1 MKAKLNI
8 GFLTGKA
15 LYLNRYKCRWDVTV
29 AKPHPDSATMYSTI
43 FLSMECMEVPAN
55 ALLSI
60 ADRPLVFMF
69 LLQK

>member
-15 LYLNRYKCRWDVTV
+15 LYLNR
-29 AKPHPDSATMYSTI
+29 KPHPDSATMYSTI
-43 FLSMECMEVPAN
+43 FLLMECMEVPAN

-60 ADRPLVFMF
+60 AHRPLVFMF